1 MSKRQLLTINFLIT
15 TLPHT
20 PSGLA
25 ANCQCQQQKR
35 NSNIYNHRTVQ
46 RTEQSAVGGA
56 GPSAGLGFVVSVAV
70 ENLCFRSAFYMLCSR
85 PLPSCMLPQCNKMAI
100 KNAKNTA
107 IRNEIAFLG
116 AACGWQCE
124 KGGGQRH
131 KIIFSHRPPWLAL
144 FKICA
149 KNAEGPSYKSKIATL
164 AIYTYLHCVYDTFDD
179 QINCNAAMHK
189 TRHSRLTHTFF
200 LAMKYCNYLQER
212 YAKRRLMMI
221 SNWWYAFS
229 ERDIEREREKE
240 AERANQQ
247 KATKCVRDF

>member
-20 PSGLA
+20 PFGLA

-56 GPSAGLGFVVSVAV
+56 GPSAGRGFVVSVAV

-85 PLPSCMLPQCNKMAI
+85 PLSSCLLPQCNEIAI
-100 KNAKNTA
+100 KNAKNVA

-116 AACGWQCE
+116 DACEWQCK
-124 KGGGQRH
+124 KGGGKRH

-149 KNAEGPSYKSKIATL
+149 KNAEGLSHKSKIATL

-189 TRHSRLTHTFF
+189 TQHSTHTH
-200 LAMKYCNYLQER
+200 
-212 YAKRRLMMI
+212 I
-221 SNWWYAFS
+221 FS
-229 ERDIEREREKE
+229 SYEIL
-240 AERANQQ
+240 
-247 KATKCVRDF
+247 